1 MKETSKSSRSKSSRK
16 LVWMLSR
23 LEYIKTNVVFVI
35 IDSVIVYAVLRLIRH
50 HGSDFIALL
59 LIVVSVVVR
68 FVCDDD
74 ARRDGA
80 AHTNEYV
87 TDFFDEQRE
96 QQQDELQQQQQQQ
109 QQQRQLRDRQ
119 RPDDGVIH
127 PDTTTRTSTT
137 DRLEQEWERQVKER
151 DHSMMKKS
159 E

>member
-1 MKETSKSSRSKSSRK
+1 MSTIMKETSKSSSSSKSSSK
-16 LVWMLSR
+16 LVWIRRMLQ
-23 LEYIKTNVVFVI
+23 YIKTNGVFVM

-68 FVCDDD
+68 FVCDED

-80 AHTNEYV
+80 AQTNEYV
-87 TDFFDEQRE
+87 TDFFEEQRE
-96 QQQDELQQQQQQQ
+96 QQQEELQQQQQQ
-109 QQQRQLRDRQ
+109 RLRDRQ
-119 RPDDGVIH
+119 RPEAGVIH
-127 PDTTTRTSTT
+127 PDTTTSTSTT